1 MRVMRPAVLLFLA
14 VMAGACGSDSN
25 DSPVAPTDTPN
36 VAGAW
41 TGTYHVKTC
50 TDSPLV
56 PAAALACP
64 ALLAATATLQPV
76 TFTLTQKDTVLA
88 GTITFG
94 GWLSTTTVTGT
105 GATAVTTTTGL
116 TLPVTGLIDRGGT
129 LLLQATNSATDAAC
143 PGVLMPT
150 TLTNLN
156 ITLDLAKTGM
166 TLGTFQLTTN
176 RRASATGCALN
187 TIAIQAD
194 QTTMALTR

>member
-14 VMAGACGSDSN
+14 MMASACGSDN
-25 DSPVAPTDTPN
+25 DSPTTPTDTPS

-41 TGTYHVKTC
+41 TGTYHVKAC

-56 PAAALACP
+56 PATGLACP
-64 ALLAATATLQPV
+64 ALLAATATTQPV
-76 TFTLTQKDTVLA
+76 QFVLTQKNTALT

-94 GWLSTTTVTGT
+94 GWLSTTTTTGT

-116 TLPVTGLIDRGGT
+116 TLPVTGVIDRGGT

-150 TLTNLN
+150 TMTNLN
-156 ITLDLAKTGM
+156 ITLNLAKNGM

-176 RRASATGCALN
+176 RRVSATSCALN
-187 TIAIQAD
+187 AIAVDAD
-194 QTTMALTR
+194 QTTMTLTR